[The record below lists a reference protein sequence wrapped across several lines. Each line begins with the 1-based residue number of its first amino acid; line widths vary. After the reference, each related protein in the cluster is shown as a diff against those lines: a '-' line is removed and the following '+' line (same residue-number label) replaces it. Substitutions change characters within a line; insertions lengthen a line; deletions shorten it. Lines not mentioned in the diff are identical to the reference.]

1 MTPSMFL
8 PDGSRLIPAICLVL
22 LSVSVPSWGQA
33 QDVLSFRDYLEK
45 VREHRGEIKSYDLT
59 VTAEVR
65 NVPSAV
71 VLTDGKAHINPRIL
85 RRYVLEMARDTQQNI
100 EVTARK
106 EWYTR
111 VSEQD
116 AYESN
121 QEVSPWLLNIRHGEV
136 QIIRE
141 ERWEEAIARPWRA
154 PRSRSLHPRQFDP
167 LALGL
172 AMGEH
177 FTGGDLETIL
187 SNYSERADQAA
198 TLPGKDGLA
207 QFGLGSSWRMVVD
220 PERGYWPLSL
230 QYEDARTR
238 TSFEMTVDK
247 VHDLW
252 LPVAVHVISSS
263 ENAVLELQWHSVN
276 QSISK
281 DRVSLDEI
289 KKRYE
294 CTIDDRRTE

>member
-1 MTPSMFL
+1 MTPSMIL
-8 PDGSRLIPAICLVL
+8 PKGSRFIPVFCLVL
-22 LSVSVPSWGQA
+22 LSVSVPSWGQE

-45 VREHRGEIKSYDLT
+45 VLEHRGEIKSYDLT
-59 VTAEVR
+59 VTGDVR
-65 NVPSAV
+65 NVPSAY
-71 VLTDGKAHINPRIL
+71 VLTDGKAHVNSRIL
-85 RRYVLEMARDTQQNI
+85 RRYVLEMARDTEQNI

-111 VSEQD
+111 VSEEN
-116 AYESN
+116 AYEKT
-121 QEVSPWLLNIRHGEV
+121 QEASPWLLNIRDGDM
-136 QIIRE
+136 QIT
-141 ERWEEAIARPWRA
+141 RWEHLEEAIARPWRA
-154 PRSRSLHPRQFDP
+154 PTSRALHPRQFDP

-177 FTGGDLETIL
+177 FIGGDLETIL
-187 SNYSERADQAA
+187 SNYSAHADRVAS
-198 TLPGKDGLA
+198 LPGKDGLV
-207 QFGLGSSWRMVVD
+207 QFKFDSSSRMVVD

-238 TSFEMTVDK
+238 TSFEITVDK

-252 LPVAVHVISSS
+252 LPVAVHVIGSS
-263 ENAVLELQWHSVN
+263 ENSILELQWHSVN
-276 QSISK
+276 QPLSK

-294 CTIDDRRTE
+294 CTIDDRRAE